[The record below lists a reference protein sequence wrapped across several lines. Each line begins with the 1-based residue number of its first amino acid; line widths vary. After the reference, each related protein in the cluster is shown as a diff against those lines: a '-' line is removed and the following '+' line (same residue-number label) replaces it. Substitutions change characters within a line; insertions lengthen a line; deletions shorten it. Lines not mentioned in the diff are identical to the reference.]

1 MKKKKHINKYNYY
14 VQPVDFSPII
24 EKRYKILLILV
35 FLLTSIIV
43 IFLYYSQI
51 VKNKYYQTQVDMLSE
66 KIVESD
72 SAPRGRIYD
81 RNGNILA
88 DNQAVK
94 TITYKKPAGIKMSK
108 EIALAYQVAKLIDI
122 DYSKLSNYNL
132 RYFWVI
138 NHRAEANKLITAE
151 EYELL
156 KERKITADDILE
168 YKIERITNYT
178 LSKYTDLDKEAAYIY
193 YLMNKGYYYSEK
205 VIDND
210 VTDLEYATIAEHIDE
225 LNGFDNKLSW
235 ERVYPYG
242 NYFRTILGNIS
253 KSETGIPK
261 EDKEYYLNVGY
272 SLTDRVGI
280 SYLEKQYE
288 SVLKGTKTVY
298 SLNSNGEYKLV
309 SEGRRGNDIVLSI
322 DIDMQKALEDIL
334 TEELLL
340 AKTEAN
346 TEYFDS
352 SFVIVSNP
360 KTGEIIAMAGKQV
373 RFEDGT
379 WVVYDYTPGV
389 IASSVTPG
397 SSVKGASHI
406 VGYKTGTLS
415 IGEVRNDACI
425 KIAATPQKCSFT
437 QYGNINDLEAL
448 KYSSNTYQFQTAIRV
463 GGGNYQYDAP
473 LIIDENAFNIYRSI
487 FAEFGLGIKTG
498 IDLPNEIDGYKG
510 KNTLSG
516 LLLDFS
522 IGQYDNYTPIQL
534 SQYINTIANG
544 GYRVEPHLLNSVYSS
559 TSSDLDNLIYK
570 INPTVLNKVDVDP
583 IYIDRVKEGFKMV
596 FEPYGTGY
604 GIINPDFKPAGK
616 TGTAESFLDT
626 NGDGLVDTET
636 ISSVVLAYAPY
647 DDPRVSFTVI
657 SPNIAPIEATVYG
670 MSKVNTRIT
679 QKVSQKYFEICK

>member
-1 MKKKKHINKYNYY
+1 MKKKKQINRYNYY
-14 VQPVDFSPII
+14 VQPTNYSPII
-24 EKRYKILLILV
+24 EKRYKLLLILV
-35 FLLTSIIV
+35 FVLTSIIV

-51 VKNKYYQTQVDMLSE
+51 VKKSYYQNQVDMLSE
-66 KIVESD
+66 KIIESD

-81 RNGNILA
+81 RNGKILV
-88 DNQAVK
+88 DNKAVK
-94 TITYKKPAGIKMSK
+94 TIYYKKPANIKMSE
-108 EIALAYQVAKLIDI
+108 EIDLAYKVAELIDV
-122 DYSKLSNYNL
+122 DYSSLSDYNL

-138 NHRAEANKLITAE
+138 NHKVEAKKLITDE
-151 EYELL
+151 EYKLL
-156 KERKITADDILE
+156 KERKITADTILE
-168 YKIERITNYT
+168 YKIERIASYT
-178 LSKYTDLDKEAAYIY
+178 LSQYTELDKEAAYIY
-193 YLMNKGYYYSEK
+193 YLMNKGYYYAEK

-210 VTDLEYATIAEHIDE
+210 VTDLEYALVAEHKNE
-225 LNGFDNKLSW
+225 LNGFNNKLSW
-235 ERVYPYG
+235 ERVYPYEG
-242 NYFRTILGNIS
+242 YFRTILGNIS

-272 SLTDRVGI
+272 ALTDRVGI

-298 SLNSNGEYKLV
+298 SLNNKGEYKLV

-340 AKTEAN
+340 AKTEPN
-346 TEYFDS
+346 SEYFDS
-352 SFVIVSNP
+352 TFVVVSNP

-373 RFEDGT
+373 KFEDGKY
-379 WVVYDYTPGV
+379 VVYDYTPGV

-406 VGYKTGTLS
+406 VGYKTGNLA

-425 KIAATPQKCSFT
+425 KIAATPLKCSFT

-463 GGGNYQYDAP
+463 GGANYQYDAP
-473 LIIDENAFNIYRSI
+473 LIIDENAFNVYRSI

-498 IDLPNEIDGYKG
+498 IDLPNEISGYKG

-522 IGQYDNYTPIQL
+522 IGQYDNYTPMQL

-544 GYRVEPHLLNSVYSS
+544 GYRMEPHILNAVYSS
-559 TSSDLDNLIYK
+559 TSPNLDNLIYK
-570 INPTVLNKVDVDP
+570 ITPTVLNKVDVDS

-604 GIINPDFKPAGK
+604 GIIDPVYKPAGK

-626 NGDGLVDTET
+626 DGDGFVDTET

-647 DDPRVSFTVI
+647 DDPVVSFTVI

-670 MSKVNTRIT
+670 MSRVNTRIT